1 MSPQKVDAKS
11 VVIAC
16 ARITTVASSPLARA
30 NSALHKI
37 AAAAPQVGGQHCSR
51 VSGPKIDGD
60 ANTSSTVTGSRN
72 TAYGLLAACLR
83 ALTAT
88 CANTAGSM
96 PYLSAYAIPAAPK
109 YCAAIGAASSHP

>member
-51 VSGPKIDGD
+51 VSGPKISGD
-60 ANTSSTVTGSRN
+60 ASTSFMVTGAVN
-72 TAYGLLAACLR
+72 TAYGLAAACCR
-83 ALTAT
+83 DFTEIR
-88 CANTAGSM
+88 ANTAGSM
-96 PYLSAYAIPAAPK
+96 PYFSQYAAPAPPK
-109 YCAAIGAASSHP
+109 YLR